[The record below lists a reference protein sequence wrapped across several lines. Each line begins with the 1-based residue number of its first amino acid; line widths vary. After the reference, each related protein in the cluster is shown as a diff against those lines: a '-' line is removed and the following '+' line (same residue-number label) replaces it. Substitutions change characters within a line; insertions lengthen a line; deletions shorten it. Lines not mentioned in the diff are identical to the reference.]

1 MLHKSY
7 CLSLILV
14 VAFLGTLS
22 FMSCQTSNENTKYLD
37 EEELDLEQVI
47 VDSLRLDKRL
57 KFLLSS
63 NQPQEVSNS
72 SEELKLMFLDIPE
85 KLSYL
90 TGTKDSFFFELLDK
104 EIEQVHRREIKRIED
119 VLKCFNARFADS
131 AMSSYKLVYRTS
143 AYRDWLYPGKGGVGL
158 FPTPPEYP
166 RFSRVK
172 YFENEGGNV
181 GFFVVNAEY
190 YLSSIPA
197 FLDYEELLYQAKQS
211 NASDDMYLAKK
222 AYENIYLKNYVLN
235 YGFTQGNNLPLDIA
249 NALYMAKYMPNN
261 TKTSSLV
268 ENMVEAG
275 KRLFFLECLLP
286 EWPDH
291 KLIEYTKTS
300 LDWCVDY
307 EYDLWEMFND
317 PKWACDL
324 NSKSKF
330 LRQKALG
337 LGAGTPNLG
346 WVNLQTAPNAP
357 DRIGEWIGW
366 QIVRAYAAEH
376 GGYRAVEAILET
388 PASEIFRKS
397 PYPPQ

>member
-7 CLSLILV
+7 CLPLILV
-14 VAFLGTLS
+14 VAFAGALS
-22 FMSCQTSNENTKYLD
+22 LTSCQTSNENTKYLD

-57 KFLLSS
+57 KALPTLSELPNTSGDNINDLSLMLHGIPGGLQFLG
-63 NQPQEVSNS
+63 
-72 SEELKLMFLDIPE
+72 ELKEAYDFEILDN
-85 KLSYL
+85 S
-90 TGTKDSFFFELLDK
+90 
-104 EIEQVHRREIKRIED
+104 IEQVHRREGDRITNL
-119 VLKCFNARFADS
+119 LKYYNYYFS
-131 AMSSYKLVYRTS
+131 TS
-143 AYRDWLYPGKGGVGL
+143 AQSIYQLAYRISAYSDWHSPPGIDGNGIL
-158 FPTPPEYP
+158 PRDPDDP

-172 YFENEGGNV
+172 YAENV
-181 GFFVVNAEY
+181 GGDTGTFLINVEY
-190 YLSSIPA
+190 WFSPPHWWFDHENPSESNDLYTRLMAQVLSG
-197 FLDYEELLYQAKQS
+197 
-211 NASDDMYLAKK
+211 
-222 AYENIYLKNYVLN
+222 KNYLIR
-235 YGFTQGNNLPLDIA
+235 YGFGRRKDLPRDIA
-249 NALYMAKYMPNN
+249 NALYMAKFMPNN
-261 TKTSSLV
+261 TKPSSLV

-291 KLIEYTKTS
+291 KLIDYSKTS